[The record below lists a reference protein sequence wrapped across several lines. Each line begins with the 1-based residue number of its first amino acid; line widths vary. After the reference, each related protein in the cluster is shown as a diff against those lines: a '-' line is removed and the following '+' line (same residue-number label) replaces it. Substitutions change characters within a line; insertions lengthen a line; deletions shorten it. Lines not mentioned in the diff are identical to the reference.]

1 MGVSAVEMEAAVLF
15 MNAARAGKKAL
26 AILTISDHLLTGE
39 SLPATDRQNSFTDI
53 MKSALETAIE
63 MEKK

>member
-1 MGVSAVEMEAAVLF
+1 MSVLAVELEAAVLF
-15 MNAARAGKKAL
+15 MNAARAGKQAL